1 MRSFSHLNG
10 NLVTLES
17 RGLFNI
23 LILFK
28 KCLFFHEWSH
38 FICLRPCSLHETTL
52 GQLLDLVGRD
62 ATVLP
67 GEKKNVQLNQ
77 VQWRHAI
84 AHGQSDR
91 SPLMNATPS
100 LSSASA
106 VTVATPLWPAAQ
118 QCPLTP
124 RRVDLWPEGHQA
136 GSGGHLLLEDSK
148 STSLIGYHLPFP
160 YPHLCNWHIDQLAL
174 CTLLAAPYPVYI
186 VSEAGVWDVYTP
198 FCKGLF
204 VCMKQSWVWIYEGG
218 RGQISLNV

>member
-1 MRSFSHLNG
+1 MFVFSWM
-10 NLVTLES
+10 E
-17 RGLFNI
+17 
-23 LILFK
+23 
-28 KCLFFHEWSH
+28 
-38 FICLRPCSLHETTL
+38 SLH
-52 GQLLDLVGRD
+52 LLEAVQFAWNHTGTAAGSGRTWCHS
-62 ATVLP
+62 AAWR
-67 GEKKNVQLNQ
+67 KKKVQLNQ
-77 VQWRHAI
+77 VEWRHAI
-84 AHGQSDR
+84 AHRQSDR

-100 LSSASA
+100 LSLASA

-198 FCKGLF
+198 FCKGVF
-204 VCMKQSWVWIYEGG
+204 VCMKQSWVCIYGG
-218 RGQISLNV
+218 GQGTNLS